1 MQVIK
6 KNGKPFKVIAD
17 EEMRLTK
24 NREFFVKTIYLGIN
38 DKVENYEEVP
48 YEIWGLFV
56 EDEIPKNKV
65 EELQQQINILQEDKE
80 NLEFVLLDTNFRLT
94 CMELKDEGIL
104 E

>member
-17 EEMRLTK
+17 EGMRLTK
-24 NREFFVKTIYLGIN
+24 NREFFVKTVYLSIN

-48 YEIWGLFV
+48 YEVWGHFV

-65 EELQQQINILQEDKE
+65 EKLESSIEMLKTTQIELGDI
-80 NLEFVLLDTNFRLT
+80 LLDTDFRLM
-94 CMELKDEGIL
+94 CLEMGITP
-104 E
+104 